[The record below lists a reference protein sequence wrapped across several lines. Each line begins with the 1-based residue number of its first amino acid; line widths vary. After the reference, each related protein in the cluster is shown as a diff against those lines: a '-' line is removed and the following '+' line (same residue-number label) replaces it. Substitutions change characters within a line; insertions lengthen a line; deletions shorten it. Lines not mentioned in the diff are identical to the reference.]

1 VFKRFWPKFQR
12 ILKAVEEVEV
22 GAISH
27 LGEGVIRTI
36 LEIMMNLKDDLGVYA
51 FSIISRSE

>member
-1 VFKRFWPKFQR
+1 
-12 ILKAVEEVEV
+12 VEEVEV